1 MKKMVITGA
10 NGYLASLVQLFNKD
24 KFEFTRVSRSDV
36 DYNDPAA
43 VASYFDGLDFDVL
56 FHTAANAT
64 TTVAAMPTTRP
75 VRFFLEGAGEGPAA
89 AAAPWVAPP
98 WAGASPASAPPA
110 DAPSAGTSGARAP
123 IGAPHFVQ
131 NLEPSSIWLPQLVQ
145 NMATPRPS
153 RSPRPRTGSSPAGR
167 PAPGAAC
174 LARRC
179 GRSA

>member
-1 MKKMVITGA
+1 MGSDSGSGAGSGAGCGSDACTDPSSGSGAGAA
-10 NGYLASLVQLFNKD
+10 NGFA
-24 KFEFTRVSRSDV
+24 TAM
-36 DYNDPAA
+36 P
-43 VASYFDGLDFDVL
+43 
-56 FHTAANAT
+56 TAANAT